1 MASRLTIFVLS
12 WNRIAVI
19 LDRVIMV
26 MASCLTVS
34 MLRRK
39 VITLDRNA
47 VVMASCL
54 ILIVPS

>member
-1 MASRLTIFVLS
+1 
-12 WNRIAVI
+12 
-19 LDRVIMV
+19 MV